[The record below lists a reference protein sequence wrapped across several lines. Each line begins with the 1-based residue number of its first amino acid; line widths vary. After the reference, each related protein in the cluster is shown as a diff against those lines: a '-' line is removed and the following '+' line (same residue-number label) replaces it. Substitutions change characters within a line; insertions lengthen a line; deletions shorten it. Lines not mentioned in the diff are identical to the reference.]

1 MGLRSRLNININI
14 SYLIVIAAAIFY
26 WVHKSVIVKSADALT
41 ICEQV
46 KISKSQSEEHITE
59 RFSDW
64 QSQSQNN
71 VAEIVHNAYEQKE
84 SSLNSQLVTAL
95 AMDLKEEQREVLA
108 EIPKD
113 FEFVELTENLHL
125 LPDVVLRIT
134 NLESVSDTRN
144 YLISLIKSLSSKEK
158 EEAIELLS
166 RSHRDED
173 KLVAIDLLST
183 VEDQTKP
190 KILNRLLSESPSET
204 LLSSLVSFSKTQ
216 DNKQIIALVSDVI
229 EKRLFAEKDETRK
242 LQLLSISAFPDGFR
256 EYAFSLVLRSLESDD
271 VKHQQLGYV
280 IAKSW
285 VGESKEKLT
294 NRQLQ
299 AISDSAKSVLNDTSL
314 PVEQRLASLQLL
326 EVMPNI

>member
-1 MGLRSRLNININI
+1 
-14 SYLIVIAAAIFY
+14 
-26 WVHKSVIVKSADALT
+26 
-41 ICEQV
+41 
-46 KISKSQSEEHITE
+46 
-59 RFSDW
+59 
-64 QSQSQNN
+64 
-71 VAEIVHNAYEQKE
+71 
-84 SSLNSQLVTAL
+84 
-95 AMDLKEEQREVLA
+95 MDLKEEQREVLA

-216 DNKQIIALVSDVI
+216 DNKQIIC
-229 EKRLFAEKDETRK
+229 
-242 LQLLSISAFPDGFR
+242 LL
-256 EYAFSLVLRSLESDD
+256 Y
-271 VKHQQLGYV
+271 
-280 IAKSW
+280 
-285 VGESKEKLT
+285 
-294 NRQLQ
+294 
-299 AISDSAKSVLNDTSL
+299 TS
-314 PVEQRLASLQLL
+314 PSPRD
-326 EVMPNI
+326 

>member
-1 MGLRSRLNININI
+1 
-14 SYLIVIAAAIFY
+14 
-26 WVHKSVIVKSADALT
+26 
-41 ICEQV
+41 
-46 KISKSQSEEHITE
+46 
-59 RFSDW
+59 
-64 QSQSQNN
+64 
-71 VAEIVHNAYEQKE
+71 
-84 SSLNSQLVTAL
+84 
-95 AMDLKEEQREVLA
+95 
-108 EIPKD
+108 
-113 FEFVELTENLHL
+113 
-125 LPDVVLRIT
+125 
-134 NLESVSDTRN
+134 
-144 YLISLIKSLSSKEK
+144 
-158 EEAIELLS
+158 
-166 RSHRDED
+166 
-173 KLVAIDLLST
+173 
-183 VEDQTKP
+183 
-190 KILNRLLSESPSET
+190 
-204 LLSSLVSFSKTQ
+204 
-216 DNKQIIALVSDVI
+216 LVSDVI

>member
-1 MGLRSRLNININI
+1 
-14 SYLIVIAAAIFY
+14 
-26 WVHKSVIVKSADALT
+26 
-41 ICEQV
+41 
-46 KISKSQSEEHITE
+46 
-59 RFSDW
+59 
-64 QSQSQNN
+64 
-71 VAEIVHNAYEQKE
+71 
-84 SSLNSQLVTAL
+84 
-95 AMDLKEEQREVLA
+95 MDLKEEQREVLA